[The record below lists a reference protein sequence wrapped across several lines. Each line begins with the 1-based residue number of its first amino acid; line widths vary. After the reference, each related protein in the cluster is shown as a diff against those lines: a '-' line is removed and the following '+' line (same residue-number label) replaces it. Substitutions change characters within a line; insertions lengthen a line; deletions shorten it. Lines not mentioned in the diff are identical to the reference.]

1 MDDMTEL
8 KNAVEKLQA
17 EMAWVKV
24 MLSGQRPQDVPQR
37 TSPPWVGALITL
49 AVAIIPAIILSK
61 PWG

>member
-1 MDDMTEL
+1 MTEL

-24 MLSGQRPQDVPQR
+24 MLSGQRPQDVPQK
-37 TSPPWVGALITL
+37 TSPPWVTTL
-49 AVAIIPAIILSK
+49 ALVGVPIVTAIIATK